1 MIAFPMLFPM
11 ICIWAMIVIGIAG
24 SVIDNN
30 SNAAAV
36 HGATVVIIAVATFMI
51 LVSIVAIMYSLMSS
65 LASNMRASGFQRTD
79 SNDST
84 DSTNLQTPL
93 ILNQALIQA
102 QPKAFIRV
110 TDHTGAVTGVASMV

>member
-1 MIAFPMLFPM
+1 MLFPM

-102 QPKAFIRV
+102 HPKAFIRV